1 MLLLKAAKTQKWPR
15 EVGRW
20 AGAQSPDKA
29 GKYQPQ
35 DKERKKR
42 FLGSGETHL
51 HMVGGHKPQAS
62 RSGTIFHCEFSIG
75 SSSPPVRD
83 EVGIGWFGAWDSG
96 LSSGQQE
103 EGRTNDRT

>member
-62 RSGTIFHCEFSIG
+62 RSGMRRPGRLLTET
-75 SSSPPVRD
+75 R
-83 EVGIGWFGAWDSG
+83 G
-96 LSSGQQE
+96 LCNRWLDRMVLQKQR
-103 EGRTNDRT
+103 GRRLA